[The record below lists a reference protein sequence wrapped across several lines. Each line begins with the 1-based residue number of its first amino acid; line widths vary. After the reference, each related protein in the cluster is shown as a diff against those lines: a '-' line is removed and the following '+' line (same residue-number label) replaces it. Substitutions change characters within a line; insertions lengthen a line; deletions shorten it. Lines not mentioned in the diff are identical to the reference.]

1 MSLFLRR
8 SSSSAQS
15 HLIYSRPHPA
25 TPLSDVHLRCR
36 FTAEIC
42 SFYEDEDKRD
52 NVHVSFG
59 ADLEEVDRVCKVID
73 KLFTLDRNMEVVLD
87 ECCIHLHHDLVVEVL
102 KSFQHA
108 RKPAFRFFCWAGQKP
123 GFSHDFRTYNS
134 MISILGKTR
143 QFKTIMERKK
153 AIGIFELMKYYK
165 FKVGVDTI
173 NCLLDT
179 HGRAKLK
186 ERFTPNLQT
195 FTALLNGWC
204 SSKNLMEV
212 GRVWNEMVD
221 KGFKH
226 DIVAHNTM
234 LRGLLRG
241 HKRKKV
247 ALLMGYNVLIKVM
260 TRQQRMPDDVVR
272 IYKKMIQNGIKPSI
286 HIYNMIMKSYFQ
298 TRNYHIGRAVWDEMI
313 QKGFCPDDNSYT
325 ELAQKMKFAGKF
337 EVSNVFARWAEMMR
351 KRVKRRDPIENG

>member
-241 HKRKKV
+241 HKRSDAIK
-247 ALLMGYNVLIKVM
+247 LFKVM
-260 TRQQRMPDDVVR
+260 
-272 IYKKMIQNGIKPSI
+272 KAKGPSP
-286 HIYNMIMKSYFQ
+286 N